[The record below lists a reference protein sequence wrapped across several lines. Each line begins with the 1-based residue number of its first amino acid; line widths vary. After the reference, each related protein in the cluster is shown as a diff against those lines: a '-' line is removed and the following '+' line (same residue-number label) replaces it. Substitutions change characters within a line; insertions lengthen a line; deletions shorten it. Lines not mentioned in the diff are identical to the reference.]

1 MAVVRRCELSI
12 IMPCLNESET
22 IETCVNKASQF
33 LSNHRVDG
41 EVIVVDNGST
51 DGSSEIAYRAGAH
64 VVDVQSRGYGSALMG
79 GILAAKGD
87 FIIIGDADDSYDFMD
102 LMPFLEKLRQGFDLV
117 MGNRFKGGIRP
128 GAMPF
133 LHRYLGNPLLS
144 FIGRLFFRSGVG
156 DFHCGLRGFRRDA
169 ILHLDLQT
177 TGMEFASEMVVKA
190 SLYGLKVF
198 EVPTILY
205 PDGRSRAPHLN
216 TLSDGWRHLRFLLLY
231 SPRWLFLY
239 PGIIAVAVGVA
250 AYIWISPGP
259 RIVGTISLDIN
270 TLLYAALLIMIGVQA
285 ILFAILTKTFGI
297 REGFLPPDP
306 QLDRL
311 IKFASLESGALT
323 GLLLIAGGGLSSV
336 VALYNWESRS
346 FGPLNPSISI
356 RLVIPGVI
364 FIAIGFQII
373 LSSFFL
379 GILSMQHK

>member
-22 IETCVNKASQF
+22 IETCIKKASQF

-41 EVIVVDNGST
+41 EVIVADNGSI

-87 FIIIGDADDSYDFMD
+87 LIIIGDADDSYDFMD
-102 LMPFLEKLRQGFDLV
+102 L
-117 MGNRFKGGIRP
+117 
-128 GAMPF
+128 MPF

-144 FIGRLFFRSGVG
+144 FIGRLFFRSRVG

-169 ILHLDLQT
+169 ILRLDLQT

-239 PGIIAVAVGVA
+239 PGIIAVVVGVA

-270 TLLYAALLIMIGVQA
+270 TLLYAALLILIGVQA

-311 IKFASLESGALT
+311 IKFASLETGALT

-346 FGPLNPSISI
+346 FGPLDPSISI

-364 FIAIGFQII
+364 LIAIGFQII